1 MAVCTMATM
10 HAAVHHHHHPL
21 LNVPPPPR
29 HRVRVVV
36 RGTAGTTAAAVTSEP
51 DTFSNAFWDY
61 NLLFRSQRAETSD
74 PVQLRVVEGA
84 IPADFPAGT
93 YYLAGPGMF
102 SDDHGSI
109 VHPLDGHGYLR
120 SFRFHPDHGV
130 HYAARYVETAAKSEE
145 KGDGASWKFTHRGPF
160 SVLQG
165 GHRVGN
171 VKVMKNV
178 ANTSVLWWGG
188 RLLCLWEGG
197 MPYELDPNTLET
209 IGPFDLLGL
218 ADEAAAAQGRV
229 TGRPRQR
236 RPWLVEAGLD
246 VATRMLR
253 PILSGVF
260 SMPPKRLLAHYKVDP
275 KRNRLLM
282 VACNAEDMLLPR
294 ANFTFYEFDVGFGL
308 VQKREFVLPAHLM
321 IHDWA
326 FTDSHYVVLGNRI
339 KLDIPGSALAMTG
352 TYPMIGALQLDP
364 SKETTPVYLLPRS
377 TEALASGRDWT
388 VPVEAPAQMWSMHV
402 GNAFEEDL
410 GRGGMDI
417 RLHMSACSYE
427 WFHFHRMFGYSWKN
441 KKLDPTFMNAARGK
455 ELLPRLVQVAIE
467 LDKRG
472 ACRRCSV
479 KRMSYQWNK
488 PADFPA
494 INPSYANKRSRFIYA
509 GGASGSRKFLP
520 YFPFDSVVKVDVSDG
535 TSRRWSC
542 EGRKFVGEPVFIPT
556 GGGEDHGYVI
566 IVEYAVSED
575 RCNLVVLDARK
586 IGKKSALVAKLQVPK
601 HLTFPMGFHGFW
613 ADE

>member
-21 LNVPPPPR
+21 LHVPPPPR
-29 HRVRVVV
+29 HRARVVV
-36 RGTAGTTAAAVTSEP
+36 RGAAGTTAATVTSEP

-130 HYAARYVETAAKSEE
+130 HYSARYVETAAKSEE
-145 KGDGASWKFTHRGPF
+145 KGDGASWRFTHRGPF

-197 MPYELDPNTLET
+197 MPGSTGSGGRT
-209 IGPFDLLGL
+209 
-218 ADEAAAAQGRV
+218 AAATA
-229 TGRPRQR
+229 
-236 RPWLVEAGLD
+236 PWLVEAGLD
-246 VATRMLR
+246 VATRLLR

-294 ANFTFYEFDVGFGL
+294 ANFTFYEFDAGFGL

-364 SKETTPVYLLPRS
+364 SKETTPIYLLPRS

-410 GRGGMDI
+410 GRGGLDI

-427 WFHFHRMFGYSWKN
+427 WFQFHRMFGYNWKN
-441 KKLDPTFMNAARGK
+441 KKLDPTFMNAPRGK

-472 ACRRCSV
+472 SCRRCSV

-494 INPSYANKRSRFIYA
+494 INPNYANKRSRFIYA

-535 TSRRWSC
+535 TSRLWSC

-566 IVEYAVSED
+566 LVEYAVSED